1 MSPAGPVGPGW
12 PVQHRQITC
21 VSVVIIMIMAV
32 IIIIIM
38 ILESSFNDTGWHAVA
53 SYMTGLHEEDE
64 QLNFNGQNAG

>member
-1 MSPAGPVGPGW
+1 
-12 PVQHRQITC
+12 
-21 VSVVIIMIMAV
+21 MIMAV